1 MPTYSEWLD
10 STRALYTTAM
20 TNAFNNRNNP
30 DTDNSYYKAWQAMNS
45 VGDLATILPTNSAF
59 YGGSPDGDE
68 SDILLFQGYLQSNPV
83 VAGWLSL
90 EPTLTFRAD
99 QRSSLGTAG
108 TVGGQKRRWKGN
120 PVYTFANGVLIGKD
134 NQIVAAIGTEGGE
147 DLDGFGTDTIA
158 YFDGVPFSTGT
169 GVPGSV
175 VFRGDTVISGS
186 IKGAG
191 GVVIIDD
198 VIQLETGVTNP
209 AGIGVDSDG
218 KIRVRH
224 RGEGCVDLVDEINAV
239 QANVD
244 GAADTAANI
253 AKLWQ
258 GVQNTSSAQWGTSLI
273 PNSNFSFKTVDPT
286 DGYSDRIVGV
296 ISVGTTNNIV
306 TIPADGVCGF
316 QGSSMGIC
324 LQAVPIESERYAI
337 RIRYRG
343 GSAETLDAD
352 GTEEGLFLSFHETSD
367 DAETIGDNT
376 FIYDNS
382 TPGTGYEGSEVH
394 TSNVTVNYPTNT
406 TSTDGGGATD
416 GVSIQETY
424 QVKSYLYVPN
434 ENVTA
439 ASLVIYTK
447 NYVDVVSIDYVVMT
461 ESPLTT
467 TQINDLIDEAVDDID
482 LEVDDPDISVVTD
495 PQMTDSSLWA
505 GYNGATLAN
514 STDGLTTGGD
524 KAITVS
530 VPAGGGGITSSAI
543 ACESDRYLVGAKVR
557 VLSSV
562 GNIVPNISMFAIEN
576 PNQSY
581 PTIGNPTTSP
591 LSFPYGDNV
600 IKNIQIVEVNSSGTP
615 DPTGAG
621 SSVAVPIAELDG
633 LEPLYTMV
641 IGTYEVNVTYID
653 ANGIEY
659 SSFDPTIQTTAQ
671 LPGTFSLV
679 VHADTEC
686 ELSVDYVYGRL
697 QGASV
702 NIAQSLADTAYTD
715 AHGFVTD
722 MNEQLIRESGSI
734 ITNASMAILDSNN
747 KPSGWRTDIAT
758 GTLTLDTTGDNSIKI
773 TQVPG
778 FDSSTQ
784 KLRLITPPF
793 NLGTADKFSIGV
805 SIKGTSAIG
814 NASIIVATT
823 TDSMLSSSYVTIANT
838 DGGNPDVLAGATETT
853 IGSSFTTVVGSFD
866 NTLVTWNRGDVQQT
880 HGGMGSIIIECDED
894 FEVDFVFVKE
904 QTVSYNLADA
914 QAVARREEAIRS
926 AAGFVANIGDSL
938 ADEAGSF
945 ITNAGFSSWYVDP
958 VSNKQRPQK
967 WLLTRYGSSIRRA
980 IPATEVTITEPQDV
994 VDAAK
999 LKETRV
1005 TNKGINGSAIQFNP
1019 SVTSGGILSSKFQL
1033 PVASSWTDPDSGTT
1047 ETTTGSYTLSVRL
1060 KLDTP
1065 NLIGVRLYAHELNS
1079 LPSAEIDHVF
1089 GKDSIYGS
1097 PRLEGSDRSEAGT
1110 PLDNL
1115 QLFTTEDTDPGPGES
1130 YDGRIQRIKLIN
1142 VSQNDLSVGYDG
1154 DDDFGEGFDDEYIEY
1169 LPVDI
1174 GDDDGDQDGTNDQNV
1189 DVWYDISGTYKPH
1202 AEAKVVCFEILI
1214 EGDVDQSYG
1223 AASLIYV
1230 DYVSLITQPFDTD
1243 FAQTLADARAE
1254 SIATI
1259 KTGELETTIGLDH
1272 ADWSSYSGNTTLAE
1286 LLVATKNSVD
1296 AVETTLAAEDPS
1308 TTLIPNSFFSMPDDT
1323 STSVEDWIPTRSTT
1337 GTITRT
1343 VTPANGSYGSYISLG
1358 SNSVSDETHGL
1369 LSKAISVLGNGV
1381 DTGLVDGGLT
1391 QNPNFDL
1398 VIRFRQNN
1406 GDPEQ
1411 ISWQMVAHE
1420 FWSDSLTGSNEYVFE
1435 NGYGDL
1441 VTNQPGVE
1449 LFNGGVTGN
1458 AVALQM
1464 IFTDETSPEDP
1475 LLTEEVGDNTNWRT
1489 LVATYTPTA
1498 NAKWVSFEFVL
1509 NEDYDNNDVRP
1520 TVQIDGILLQKSDS
1534 SPLALEIQAAAAA
1547 AQQATEDNADNIGTN
1562 ADNITS
1568 NSDDIVINTGNIS
1581 DNESSINTINT
1592 SVALMKAADTE
1603 LFLIQTAMANETD
1616 SKIPNAA
1623 FLQPTSMTVT
1633 NDDGEEVPNLA
1644 IPGSFLQFH
1653 RTPFLFRATN
1663 EFATN
1668 TAITSAYTDLGSG
1681 TSRPESVDTP
1691 YYDVGQNGTALIVPA
1706 VARDQDVVGF
1716 YTSAV
1721 IIPNAGGTG
1730 TSSGTQDP
1738 ATGDNDFTG
1747 ELSFDSRGQYT
1758 ISFKVKNLSNVGS
1771 ESITVSIKA
1780 HEYYSGIGPATEAG
1794 FITEASSGYEGFG
1807 AGTSTGIG
1815 TSYSSDNDQTI
1826 TIIKLSDASDTTFG
1840 SSETLAQVADVTTS
1854 SGWVTVGGTYTA
1866 STDCECVSFSLS
1878 VDIDDDNDDTEA
1890 YDQNND
1896 VGQFEWYN
1904 IFPALA
1910 VDFIYCAS
1918 QSFTADMAE
1927 QITAS
1932 RVYTVQQELEGDL
1945 TTLEGNLG
1953 SESSSLMPNGNFQQ
1967 TFEDGSLTYAKNW
1980 VPTGTGVPDKLR
1992 LYDSASDSIG
2002 TYIKF
2007 HKNAGSNTSGIIS
2020 KAIQTPT
2027 QNVIDGS
2034 GNIGNYI
2041 LGLRIRGVTDY
2052 AAPISN
2058 TTWSTLS
2065 VGSEN
2070 LVSSGNPGSS
2080 STFGWLN
2087 GGPNLRI
2094 YNSTGYD
2101 FDDPVS
2107 GDKWIPSDLSPTS
2120 ADSETFWNFK
2130 NGSISWSSSF
2140 VSNARAAVIYVPIV
2154 APQSDVSR
2162 DFELTASQTVS
2173 IPQGGSVTLPKSYK
2187 YRAWVTP
2194 DAGATW
2200 TEVGSSTSAS
2210 TLVAQV
2216 DNIHFD
2222 FLQTQKAKSGG
2233 GPVAISE
2240 AWLVYALEPPEG
2252 GTSGLPYWDTLT
2264 LDTSGS
2270 STNMDYFGSEMYIR
2284 YFRQSSNT
2292 TTSTQIPNFSVK
2304 IVAHESFQGQ
2314 SDALVYVNQ
2323 TTPSYGL
2330 TVGDAAADVGITRS
2344 SFVAGNEVELNII
2357 DLRYSQSTPGTEIT
2371 IDAQAQDNT
2380 ESIQDW
2386 RNIVG
2391 SYTPSED
2398 CTAVSF
2404 EIIVDHNVDG
2414 DTMVQEVW
2422 LDSATL
2428 AIGTI
2433 TQDLAQSIADNRIF
2447 VEQNFEGG
2455 ETPVSPLNVI
2465 KNADFSK
2472 TILVDSSFAYSS
2484 GTDDLKRPANW
2495 HYFGEE
2501 NTSWDWSDTKFMISP
2516 DSTTTNRGVRFELGE
2531 TVTRRYGIASA
2542 PFRISSAKY
2551 KWRVRFKPVGFSA
2564 TANFFIF
2571 FLTTHQTL
2579 QENTPTV
2586 IVNTTVNGAGYGY
2599 YYPDDTQNH
2608 IEHEGFNS
2616 DFSRQAIYNTSTTL
2630 TDGVEVVLEGEF
2642 VPATVSGS
2650 SRPGHSDLPEY
2661 GSMVIYRYGVSGGAH
2676 IDVFEASMEPVGQ
2689 AYGSWNGNANS
2700 EFIASADYSTDGSY
2714 ILPDVPREIE
2724 EAEPQ
2729 LNSIDIKVTDTS
2741 SASTVGNALL
2751 LALPR
2756 NYYNSNSGTTKLGT
2770 SFYYPGV
2777 GDLKYNQGVKETNAF
2792 VELILALIGIPP
2804 GTVVIDHPYRTLEFP
2819 ASGTLPTRIENINN
2833 IEFKECENTNGDYN
2847 YRSGG
2852 YHALSGTG
2860 DRSITNLGAL
2870 LFNKDYAQKGYGDTD
2885 TIFGGTIQNVR
2896 QILIN
2901 ANEHDAQHW
2910 GNVALPI
2917 NFADMT
2923 TEKEKANALL
2933 NPLCDINRK
2942 QGITIMQEYNCGG
2955 ISFVNSLGLE
2965 HYDNRSDF
2973 KPQRFSRWSIGITD
2987 YSDRFGFCFNGGSTY
3002 TVDSDYEALTGLH
3015 GDDGYGTFPTS
3026 TTNDQHGTI
3035 YGYIDTDKGQSSA
3048 ADTSDG
3054 STYGTANFQAA
3065 KEVDSGLDMNHFTGQ
3080 HRSIGEGV
3088 DVEDHLGMIVVA
3100 SGRYNT
3106 RRIPE
3111 GAKQININNAHPTV
3125 ELSSKRNQKSAFGV
3139 VSNAEDV
3146 NDQGGFELR
3155 FGNWVSLNYIDNDED
3170 KRLIINS
3177 LGEGAVWI
3185 CNINGNLENGDYITT
3200 CEIPGYGML
3209 QDDDLLHNYTVAKI
3223 TQDCTFE
3230 LDNPYYDCV
3239 EFEYEGNTYRKA
3251 FVGCTYHCG

>member
-10 STRALYTTAM
+10 STRALYTTAL

-30 DTDNSYYKAWQAMNS
+30 DTDNSYYKAWQAMNA
-45 VGDLATILPTNSAF
+45 VGDLAAILPTNSAF

-68 SDILLFQGYLQSNPV
+68 ADILLFQGYLQSNPV
-83 VAGWLSL
+83 IAGWLSL
-90 EPTLTFRAD
+90 EPTLAFRAD

-108 TVGGQKRRWKGN
+108 TIGGQKRRWKGS
-120 PVYTFANGVLIGKD
+120 PVYTFANGILVGKD
-134 NQIVAAIGTEGGE
+134 DQIVAAIGTEGGE

-175 VFRGDTVISGS
+175 VFRGDTVVSGS

-198 VIQLETGVTNP
+198 VIQLETGVEAP

-218 KIRVRH
+218 KIRLRN
-224 RGEGCVDLVDEINAV
+224 RGEGFLDLVDEISAV

-337 RIRYRG
+337 RIRYKG
-343 GSAETLDAD
+343 TSTETLDAD

-382 TPGTGYEGSEVH
+382 TPGTGYEGSDVH
-394 TSNVTVNYPTNT
+394 ISNVTVNYPTNT

-424 QVKSYLYVPN
+424 QVKSYLYVPSAN
-434 ENVTA
+434 TTA

-482 LEVDDPDISVVTD
+482 VEVDDPDISVVTD

-562 GNIVPNISMFAIEN
+562 GGVVPNISMFAIEN

-581 PTIGNPTTSP
+581 PTIGNPITAP
-591 LSFPYGDNV
+591 LTFPYDDNV

-615 DPTGAG
+615 DPDGAG

-633 LEPLYTMV
+633 SEPLYTTV

-758 GTLTLDTTGDNSIKI
+758 GTLTLDSTGDNSIQI

-778 FDSSTQ
+778 FDSTTE

-805 SIKGTSAIG
+805 SAKGISSKG
-814 NASIIVATT
+814 NANILVATS
-823 TDSMLSSSYVTIANT
+823 TDSILSSPYVTIANT
-838 DGGNPDVLAGATETT
+838 DGGNPDVLAGATETAV
-853 IGSSFTTVVGSFD
+853 GSSFATNTAAFE
-866 NTLVTWNRGDVQQT
+866 NTLVTWNRGDVQQS

-904 QTVSYNLADA
+904 QTVSFNLADA

-926 AAGFVANIGDSL
+926 AAGFVSSIGDSL
-938 ADEAGSF
+938 VEEAGSF
-945 ITNAGFSSWYVDP
+945 VTNAGFSNWYLDSTSQV
-958 VSNKQRPQK
+958 QRPQK
-967 WLLTRYGSSIRRA
+967 WMATRGASDVVRA
-980 IPATEVTITEPQDV
+980 ISSSEVTITEPADLV
-994 VDAAK
+994 TAATD
-999 LKETRV
+999 KETLV
-1005 TNKGINGSAIQFNP
+1005 TNKGINGSAIRFNP
-1019 SVTSGGILSSKFQL
+1019 SITSGGILSSKFQL
-1033 PVASSWTDPDSGTT
+1033 PVASSWTNPDSGTT

-1060 KLDTP
+1060 KLDSA
-1065 NLIGVRLYAHELNS
+1065 NLVGVRLYAHELNT

-1089 GKDSIYGS
+1089 AEDGVFGTST
-1097 PRLEGSDRSEAGT
+1097 LEGSDRSSTGT

-1115 QLFTTEDTDPGPGES
+1115 HLFTTLDTDPGMGES
-1130 YDGRIQRIKLIN
+1130 YDGRVQRIKLIN

-1169 LPVDI
+1169 LPVDA
-1174 GDDDGDQDGTNDQNV
+1174 GDDDGDQDGTHDQNV

-1214 EGDVDQSYG
+1214 EGDADNDG
-1223 AASLIYV
+1223 ASSLIYV

-1323 STSVEDWIPTRSTT
+1323 STSVDDWIPTRSTT

-1343 VTPANGSYGSYISLG
+1343 VTPANNSYGSYVYLG
-1358 SNSVSDETHGL
+1358 SGSPSEETHGL

-1398 VIRFRQNN
+1398 VLRFRQNN
-1406 GDPEQ
+1406 GNPNQ
-1411 ISWQMVAHE
+1411 ISWQMIAHE
-1420 FWSDSLTGSNEYVFE
+1420 FWSDSLGANEYVFE

-1441 VTNQPGVE
+1441 VTGQGGVE
-1449 LFNGGVTGN
+1449 VFNGGVTGN
-1458 AVALQM
+1458 AVPLQM

-1475 LLTEEVGDNTNWRT
+1475 LPTEEIGDNTSWRT

-1498 NAKWVSFEFVL
+1498 NARWVSFEFVL
-1509 NEDYDNNDVRP
+1509 NEDYDNNNVRP
-1520 TVQIDGILLQKSDS
+1520 FVQIDGILLQKSDS

-1547 AQQATEDNADNIGTN
+1547 AQLATENNALDITTN
-1562 ADNITS
+1562 ADNITD
-1568 NSDDIVINTGNIS
+1568 NSDNITINVGNISNNTNDISNNTGNIS
-1581 DNESSINTINT
+1581 SIQT
-1592 SVALMKAADTE
+1592 SVGLMKAANTE

-1623 FLQPTSMTVT
+1623 FLQPSSMTVE
-1633 NDDGEEVPNLA
+1633 NDDGEDVPNLA

-1668 TAITSAYTDLGSG
+1668 TAITSAYTDLGAG

-1706 VARDQDVVGF
+1706 VARNQDVVGF

-1758 ISFKVKNLSNVGS
+1758 ISFKVKNLSNVGT

-1780 HEYYSGIGPATEAG
+1780 HEYFDGIGPATEAG
-1794 FITEASSGYEGFG
+1794 FITEASAGYQGFG

-1815 TSYSSDNDQTI
+1815 TAYSSDNDQTI
-1826 TIIKLSDASDTTFG
+1826 TIIKLSDVSDTSFG

-1854 SGWVTVGGTYTA
+1854 SDWVTVGGTYTA
-1866 STDCECVSFSLS
+1866 SADCECVSFSLS
-1878 VDIDDDNDDTEA
+1878 VDIDDNNDDTEA

-1896 VGQFEWYN
+1896 IGQFEWYN

-1932 RVYTVQQELEGDL
+1932 RVYTVQQNLEENL
-1945 TTLEGNLG
+1945 TTLEDNLG
-1953 SESSSLMPNGNFQQ
+1953 AESDSLMPNGNFQQ
-1967 TFEDGSLTYAKNW
+1967 VYTDSSTEYIKNW
-1980 VPTGTGVPDKLR
+1980 MYTRALSSSGIQP
-1992 LYDSASDSIG
+1992 SAAANGSIG
-2002 TYIKF
+2002 TYVDIPLP
-2007 HKNAGSNTSGIIS
+2007 SDSTTNTVGGGIIS
-2020 KAIQTPT
+2020 KSIEGLYT
-2027 QNVIDGS
+2027 QAVQEGGS
-2034 GNIGNYI
+2034 LGSYN
-2041 LGLRIRGVTDY
+2041 LGLRCRGVTG
-2052 AAPISN
+2052 
-2058 TTWSTLS
+2058 L
-2065 VGSEN
+2065 
-2070 LVSSGNPGSS
+2070 GSS
-2080 STFGWLN
+2080 
-2087 GGPNLRI
+2087 
-2094 YNSTGYD
+2094 
-2101 FDDPVS
+2101 
-2107 GDKWIPSDLSPTS
+2107 
-2120 ADSETFWNFK
+2120 
-2130 NGSISWSSSF
+2130 
-2140 VSNARAAVIYVPIV
+2140 
-2154 APQSDVSR
+2154 
-2162 DFELTASQTVS
+2162 TVS
-2173 IPQGGSVTLPKSYK
+2173 IGAGDQSSAGQYQQYISWYTSYSTYISGYDVSSSNYSYGYPTELYDTDSSA
-2187 YRAWVTP
+2187 YR
-2194 DAGATW
+2194 GLNI
-2200 TEVGSSTSAS
+2200 SK
-2210 TLVAQV
+2210 LV
-2216 DNIHFD
+2216 D
-2222 FLQTQKAKSGG
+2222 SYS
-2233 GPVAISE
+2233 P
-2240 AWLVYALEPPEG
+2240 
-2252 GTSGLPYWDTLT
+2252 
-2264 LDTSGS
+2264 
-2270 STNMDYFGSEMYIR
+2270 R
-2284 YFRQSSNT
+2284 YFRLDPPGSDTPRTLTHILPFTPQSGCKLIHLYIGLRIHSGWDMFNLSTWRVSTHNSSDNDINFGKISVAFANGYTAGGDVSNWVVKADEVDAFRT
-2292 TTSTQIPNFSVK
+2292 NYFTLPSSFKDNDNNWLRITIDAGTGGTDDALQYLNKVKITNETYGGGVYDASTYAYFSNPQWVEVFDPGDNSYTVQIIAHEYTGTSDPNTLYHSDTVTVPSGHTDNMTITST
-2304 IVAHESFQGQ
+2304 GQ
-2314 SDALVYVNQ
+2314 VNLV
-2323 TTPSYGL
+2323 P
-2330 TVGDAAADVGITRS
+2330 
-2344 SFVAGNEVELNII
+2344 LNLI
-2357 DLRYSQSTPGTEIT
+2357 DLRYSESVASTEIT
-2371 IDAQAQDNT
+2371 ISAFDQDTNEYIT
-2380 ESIQDW
+2380 DW

-2391 SYTPSED
+2391 SYTPSSSSV
-2398 CTAVSF
+2398 TATAF
-2404 EIIVDHNVDG
+2404 EFLFEGDPDADANYQTIHVDSV
-2414 DTMVQEVW
+2414 TMAASS
-2422 LDSATL
+2422 LST
-2428 AIGTI
+2428 
-2433 TQDLAQSIADNRIF
+2433 DLASTISDNRIF
-2447 VEQNFEGG
+2447 VEQKFIGG
-2455 ETPVSPLNVI
+2455 GSVVDQNSVI
-2465 KNADFSK
+2465 FNGDFAIASK
-2472 TILVDSSFAYSS
+2472 TFPNNDTLFPSGWFPWYNYEDEFERDHGIDDSTIWGYGSNSS
-2484 GTDDLKRPANW
+2484 GTNRIVEWRPTMSSPP
-2495 HYFGEE
+2495 
-2501 NTSWDWSDTKFMISP
+2501 NTDTNNDGVIDGSDTYSGLLGMTSRPFKVGSNKYTFRMTYRVNAPEAEESDNVGCVITPYICYSAQDISP
-2516 DSTTTNRGVRFELGE
+2516 DVVSILSTVPALANQSIRPSTAITIDSNGNVMNDAGVNYSMIGFDGIAF
-2531 TVTRRYGIASA
+2531 VGYDPSGYGIMDPSGNDD
-2542 PFRISSAKY
+2542 PFGRI
-2551 KWRVRFKPVGFSA
+2551 
-2564 TANFFIF
+2564 
-2571 FLTTHQTL
+2571 Q
-2579 QENTPTV
+2579 
-2586 IVNTTVNGAGYGY
+2586 
-2599 YYPDDTQNH
+2599 
-2608 IEHEGFNS
+2608 
-2616 DFSRQAIYNTSTTL
+2616 
-2630 TDGVEVVLEGEF
+2630 VLEATWNVKAPLPNLDPAKWCCFNILCYASGADNLKVSSIEVF
-2642 VPATVSGS
+2642 DVQLVP
-2650 SRPGHSDLPEY
+2650 
-2661 GSMVIYRYGVSGGAH
+2661 I
-2676 IDVFEASMEPVGQ
+2676 GQ
-2689 AYGSWNGNANS
+2689 AYGAGTLTTPGFSNPDWDDEDDVAPAAPRDTEAKEPLYNGTDI
-2700 EFIASADYSTDGSY
+2700 EIADISTIS
-2714 ILPDVPREIE
+2714 
-2724 EAEPQ
+2724 
-2729 LNSIDIKVTDTS
+2729 DTKDR
-2741 SASTVGNALL
+2741 LL
-2751 LALPR
+2751 MALPR
-2756 NYYNSNSGTTKLGT
+2756 KVFTSNTGTTVDTTKGSSGTSYL
-2770 SFYYPGV
+2770 YPGV
-2777 GDLKYNQGVKETNAF
+2777 SDIEYASSNVSYSGKSGGRRQLIFGNNTWNEVVGVQRIEFNNWDDDDTNFAEGFGWELVRTGAHILSIRSGDTGNDPYYRFNFRGDGASGIGGFQLEVQDDPYVRTWNNGTTSNYTADAF
-2792 VELILALIGIPP
+2792 VTLRPTREDFASGDTGVANDGRI
-2804 GTVVIDHPYRTLEFP
+2804 RLEFWMGN
-2819 ASGTLPTRIENINN
+2819 AAYKENSSATGTDAGN
-2833 IEFKECENTNGDYN
+2833 FF
-2847 YRSGG
+2847 G
-2852 YHALSGTG
+2852 YM
-2860 DRSITNLGAL
+2860 
-2870 LFNKDYAQKGYGDTD
+2870 
-2885 TIFGGTIQNVR
+2885 QNSY
-2896 QILIN
+2896 
-2901 ANEHDAQHW
+2901 
-2910 GNVALPI
+2910 
-2917 NFADMT
+2917 
-2923 TEKEKANALL
+2923 NAL
-2933 NPLCDINRK
+2933 N
-2942 QGITIMQEYNCGG
+2942 IT
-2955 ISFVNSLGLE
+2955 
-2965 HYDNRSDF
+2965 
-2973 KPQRFSRWSIGITD
+2973 
-2987 YSDRFGFCFNGGSTY
+2987 
-3002 TVDSDYEALTGLH
+3002 
-3015 GDDGYGTFPTS
+3015 
-3026 TTNDQHGTI
+3026 
-3035 YGYIDTDKGQSSA
+3035 
-3048 ADTSDG
+3048 
-3054 STYGTANFQAA
+3054 
-3065 KEVDSGLDMNHFTGQ
+3065 FTGQ
-3080 HRSIGEGV
+3080 HRNVVKDTELLENNVG
-3088 DVEDHLGMIVVA
+3088 LIVV
-3100 SGRYNT
+3100 STGMYDNLT
-3106 RRIPE
+3106 HTIEVNKPH
-3111 GAKQININNAHPTV
+3111 INEALPII
-3125 ELSSKRNQKSAFGV
+3125 ELSSKRNQKSVWGV
-3139 VSNAEDV
+3139 ISGEEDITD
-3146 NDQGGFELR
+3146 NGSSGKAR
-3155 FGNWVSLNYIDNDED
+3155 SHLNGVWGSVLPIREGEAD
-3170 KRLIINS
+3170 RLIVNS
-3177 LGEGAVWI
+3177 LGEGAIWI

-3230 LDNPYYDCV
+3230 LDNPNYDCV
-3239 EFEYEGNTYRKA
+3239 EFEFEGNTYRKA